1 MSQQTWPAKKSA
13 SSLAA
18 PVVGTM
24 NFGKRT
30 PEPEATRIVARA
42 LERGATWFDVA
53 NAYGEGESE
62 RILGRALEGHRSE
75 VKVATKVGIGTMKGP
90 KEGLAPERITAALDE
105 SLTRLGV
112 ERIDLYY
119 LHAPD
124 SKTRI
129 EDTLGAVERALVA
142 GKIGAW
148 GVSNYSSWQIVEI
161 VGLCEARG
169 MPPPQASQ
177 VLYNL
182 MVRQLD
188 VEYFAFARRY
198 RLHTTVYNPLAGGL
212 LAGRGLHGRIEPGSR
227 FDSNP
232 VYQRRYLSDRF
243 LELARACAALA
254 AKVGLTPAQLAYA
267 WVTQRPGVDSVLL
280 GPASVDHLD
289 AGIDGCALALPAG
302 VATMVD
308 DLHRTYAGTDVTY
321 TRF

>member
-30 PEPEATRIVARA
+30 PEPEAARIVARA

-129 EDTLGAVERALVA
+129 EDTLGAVERAVVA

-161 VGLCEARG
+161 VGLCKARG
-169 MPPPQASQ
+169 MRPPQASQ

-232 VYQRRYLSDRF
+232 VYQRRYLSARF
-243 LELARACAALA
+243 LELARSCAALA
-254 AKVGLTPAQLAYA
+254 AEAGLTPAQLAYSWIA
-267 WVTQRPGVDSVLL
+267 ERPGVDSVLL
-280 GPASVDHLD
+280 GPASVDQLD
-289 AGIDGCALALPAG
+289 VGIDGCALALPAG
-302 VATMVD
+302 VAAKVE
-308 DLHRTYAGTDVTY
+308 DLYRTYTGTDVAY
-321 TRF
+321 ARS